1 MWLDLGEYHGPSH
14 FHALLRYMIERRQ
27 VRAKELSFRIYLTD
41 MLRNIPQ
48 GKYTTQ
54 RWADIIKPHKD
65 FDVDDI
71 IDHVAARLS
80 EEE

>member
-27 VRAKELSFRIYLTD
+27 MRAKELSFRVYLTD

-48 GKYTTQ
+48 GKYATQ
-54 RWADIIKPHKD
+54 RWADIIKPRKD

-80 EEE
+80 EE

>member
-1 MWLDLGEYHGPSH
+1 MWLDLGDYRGPSH

-27 VRAKELSFRIYLTD
+27 ARAKELSFRVYVTD

-48 GKYTTQ
+48 GKYMTQ
-54 RWADIIKPHKD
+54 RWADIIKPHAD

-80 EEE
+80 EE

>member
-27 VRAKELSFRIYLTD
+27 VRAKELSFRVYLTD

-48 GKYTTQ
+48 GKYMTQ
-54 RWADIIKPHKD
+54 RWADIIKPRKD

-80 EEE
+80 EE

>member
-1 MWLDLGEYHGPSH
+1 MWLDLGDYRGPSH
-14 FHALLRYMIERRQ
+14 FHALLQYMIERRQ
-27 VRAKELSFRIYLTD
+27 ARAKELSFRVYVTD

-48 GKYTTQ
+48 GKYMTQ
-54 RWADIIKPHKD
+54 RWADIIKPHVD

-80 EEE
+80 EE

>member
-14 FHALLRYMIERRQ
+14 FHALTMYMIGRRKRRTEEMSYR
-27 VRAKELSFRIYLTD
+27 VYVTD

-48 GKYTTQ
+48 GKYATK
-54 RWADIIKPHKD
+54 RWAALIKPHKD

-71 IDHVAARLS
+71 IEHVMARVS
-80 EEE
+80 EE